1 MESKNFFHIFKKDFL
16 EKFCHFLFENIYV
29 KNEFFIKEKE
39 CFYFCFFI
47 EKFGDHYLNN
57 KIYINYITK
66 HSKKYENVNSNHTF
80 KFIIIYI
87 LWLWYKYIIL
97 YNENNDIKEF
107 FVKENNKLNSL
118 LKVIFKL
125 YKDKIF
131 NEKHIEILS
140 KIFIILSICS
150 REKKDLDNLNLLK
163 NKEIQSFY
171 LYTKSIQ
178 ILNVFINKEN
188 LTDIE
193 LNVIENY
200 LYFLRENIT
209 KDNIPNQLI
218 IYEYNYKSTYS
229 ILGFLKL
236 KKINEKIKK
245 QLILLLLDIYSYKFN
260 LDILDSFINIIKR
273 SLINLSEKTIEE
285 INNDLNLISMVTE
298 YLRKEENPGVF
309 ENAFYLSGKNSG
321 FIQKFSNLN
330 NLSLYISFILMPH
343 IIKNEYTLLSIFNSK
358 NENIFKLSLKKIDN
372 KKYETCFYLNQKKME
387 KKIEIEINKIYNLFI
402 NLNPFEIYYDL
413 NFLKNKNNEKINDN
427 IDLSNIEILIG
438 NNKLNNEYISSF
450 EGYIGDLIIYN
461 INLDEEK
468 IFDLLKTIKCLSINK
483 NNSTDYFIDLE
494 NSIFNL
500 NPINFNFYKI
510 KEKIDFVELCIKN
523 NISQKIDFKQFYSY
537 LPYED
542 DKFFNNN
549 SSFFNCYFR
558 TINNEITL
566 FTFINFDGIK
576 FINLL
581 FEYLYQVFIT
591 INNSNNINEITMKN
605 M

>member
-1 MESKNFFHIFKKDFL
+1 
-16 EKFCHFLFENIYV
+16 
-29 KNEFFIKEKE
+29 
-39 CFYFCFFI
+39 
-47 EKFGDHYLNN
+47 
-57 KIYINYITK
+57 
-66 HSKKYENVNSNHTF
+66 
-80 KFIIIYI
+80 
-87 LWLWYKYIIL
+87 
-97 YNENNDIKEF
+97 
-107 FVKENNKLNSL
+107 
-118 LKVIFKL
+118 
-125 YKDKIF
+125 
-131 NEKHIEILS
+131 
-140 KIFIILSICS
+140 
-150 REKKDLDNLNLLK
+150 
-163 NKEIQSFY
+163 
-171 LYTKSIQ
+171 
-178 ILNVFINKEN
+178 
-188 LTDIE
+188 
-193 LNVIENY
+193 
-200 LYFLRENIT
+200 
-209 KDNIPNQLI
+209 
-218 IYEYNYKSTYS
+218 
-229 ILGFLKL
+229 
-236 KKINEKIKK
+236 
-245 QLILLLLDIYSYKFN
+245 
-260 LDILDSFINIIKR
+260 
-273 SLINLSEKTIEE
+273 
-285 INNDLNLISMVTE
+285 
-298 YLRKEENPGVF
+298 
-309 ENAFYLSGKNSG
+309 
-321 FIQKFSNLN
+321 
-330 NLSLYISFILMPH
+330 
-343 IIKNEYTLLSIFNSK
+343 
-358 NENIFKLSLKKIDN
+358 
-372 KKYETCFYLNQKKME
+372 ME

-542 DKFFNNN
+542 AKFFNKN

-566 FTFINFDGIK
+566 FNFINFDGIK